1 MTLSETRASLNQIR
15 RTAPRFQQTFC
26 LKDWKRSVATIVSAG
41 EIQGG
46 WLTID
51 QVVFEPTHLI
61 DLLNRYSI
69 PPRYG
74 RGLSLTAVGQDEV
87 EVLLHAAFSDTIDFL
102 FFPKPKSFVI
112 YADHDEYTTFY
123 AHTRSNLNRIAKALS
138 GQQVRTIQNY
148 ERRL

>member
-46 WLTID
+46 CLTID

-61 DLLNRYSI
+61 ELLNRYSI
-69 PPRYG
+69 PARYG

-87 EVLLHAAFSDTIDFL
+87 QMLLHAAFRDGMDFV
-102 FFPKPKSFVI
+102 FFPNPKSFVM
-112 YADHDEYTTFY
+112 YADHDDFTTFY
-123 AHTRSNLNRIAKALS
+123 AQTRSSLNRIAKALLDQEL
-138 GQQVRTIQNY
+138 GTIQHY